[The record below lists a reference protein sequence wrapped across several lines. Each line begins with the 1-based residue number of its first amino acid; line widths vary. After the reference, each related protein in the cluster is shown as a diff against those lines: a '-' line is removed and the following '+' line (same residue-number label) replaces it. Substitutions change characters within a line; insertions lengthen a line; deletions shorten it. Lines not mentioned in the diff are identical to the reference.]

1 MMKKNYI
8 TPCIVMTTVRLDS
21 LLTTASSGD
30 ITHGGTDY
38 GTHEADSRRSTIWDD
53 EDYEDD
59 E

>member
-8 TPCIVMTTVRLDS
+8 TPCIVMTTVRPES

-38 GTHEADSRRSTIWDD
+38 GSHEADSRRSNIWDD
-53 EDYEDD
+53 EDE
-59 E
+59 